1 MTFFS
6 SWPETHIPTVVM
18 PRNGLPVTLKFTKQV
33 LADVVGTA
41 ATSLLQSTKAKSFAE
56 NDNSY
61 LDLPENTILVTENFK
76 SKLVSSKDLGTH
88 TSCRLGRIQQRMTIP
103 LPDVVL
109 QLRQMNR
116 VNVLDIIIP
125 HLEEVFDEIKR
136 IENEESN
143 INLKK
148 EGNNIDNID
157 QNVTNGLQSVV
168 IQGLITVEE
177 NILQDFIVVSWI
189 GTPLA
194 DMVAD
199 CALGVIYQ
207 SLSANH
213 YLRSYWNDIHIKSQ
227 QKESLQSSPHH
238 HNHKHN
244 HNHSHSHNCD
254 DSDEADKRKLELNTQ
269 SEQIIKRMKL
279 GLLDPSKSFK
289 GLNENEQQLVQNNSL
304 PENRLKLEKILN
316 YLKTYSSSQ
325 SESISNILMSKDGLR
340 LIIQGY
346 PQNSNN
352 TNLQLAPIEA
362 YVYIHWSINR
372 GHTLHHAVV
381 QCLDDEFRNYIISLI
396 QQMESST
403 EVHDDSNNYENS
415 DGNSTN
421 ININSETIDS

>member
-1 MTFFS
+1 MQK
-6 SWPETHIPTVVM
+6 
-18 PRNGLPVTLKFTKQV
+18 NNK
-33 LADVVGTA
+33 
-41 ATSLLQSTKAKSFAE
+41 
-56 NDNSY
+56 
-61 LDLPENTILVTENFK
+61 
-76 SKLVSSKDLGTH
+76 
-88 TSCRLGRIQQRMTIP
+88 
-103 LPDVVL
+103 
-109 QLRQMNR
+109 
-116 VNVLDIIIP
+116 
-125 HLEEVFDEIKR
+125 EEVFDEIKR

-177 NILQDFIVVSWI
+177 NILQNFIVVSWI

-244 HNHSHSHNCD
+244 HNHSHNCD

-415 DGNSTN
+415 DSNSTN